1 MSRPSRNPTS
11 GLPSVVCQAKL
22 DPFFSIPYTLFAI
35 HNLPY
40 PFCFE
45 TTASFLQETPRGGGC
60 PNVPEIPSACVTPL
74 ESISF
79 KIVSCKP
86 LGISISST
94 NPPAFPRRNLPILPP
109 CTHFFPAGCFSRFPH
124 PVKQRRTN
132 YRTIRIYMRERSG
145 RPGSKESR
153 GFGSAD
159 KANGGGQGMRGR

>member
-79 KIVSCKP
+79 KILPCKP
-86 LGISISST
+86 FRISLFHKYPVRALVVSSSTATLRALLSGRIFLPLSSSRQTTSNKLQNDSYLHERALAAASFEGNLGIR
-94 NPPAFPRRNLPILPP
+94 FRR
-109 CTHFFPAGCFSRFPH
+109 
-124 PVKQRRTN
+124 
-132 YRTIRIYMRERSG
+132 
-145 RPGSKESR
+145 
-153 GFGSAD
+153 
-159 KANGGGQGMRGR
+159 